1 MGGASRFLQSKLRF
15 LTLFSALLFAS
26 GAPVHAQVDDQ
37 PGPPPAETAPIAFL
51 YDLTSGQV
59 LFEREAERRF
69 MPASIT
75 KVMTTFLAF
84 EWMEEGRI
92 APQQTFTVRP
102 EVWKKWNRVGS
113 TMFLPHDAR
122 VTVDDLVHGVTTVSA
137 NDGAA
142 ALADGAAGSVDDWV
156 AAMNVKARE
165 IGMADSHFGTPNGWM
180 DEGRTFT
187 TARDL
192 VTLATAMI
200 RRHPT
205 KYRHFVG
212 HPTFTYNEITQSNHD
227 PIIGVVY
234 GADGIKTG
242 FTNQAG
248 YGFLGSAQRNG
259 RRLVMVVAASPR
271 GRERNEAARDLMEWG
286 FAHFDQER
294 LFAPDVPVAVAEVQG
309 GADRQVALVAEHG
322 VYVSMPRNLRASP
335 TLSVRYEGPLRA
347 PIAKGER
354 VGTLTIS
361 VRGMEKYE
369 VPLVA
374 RESVSEAGFF
384 QRVVNGVLGW
394 VA

>member
-1 MGGASRFLQSKLRF
+1 MA
-15 LTLFSALLFAS
+15 
-26 GAPVHAQVDDQ
+26 APAAGQDTGT
-37 PGPPPAETAPIAFL
+37 PLPPADDVAPIAFL
-51 YDLTSGQV
+51 FDVTSGQV

-92 APQQTFTVRP
+92 SPQQSFSIRP
-102 EVWKKWNRVGS
+102 EVWKKWNNVGS

-122 VTVDDLVHGVTTVSA
+122 VSVDDLVHGVTTVSA

-142 ALADGAAGSVDDWV
+142 ALADGAAGSVEEWV
-156 AAMNVKARE
+156 AAMNAKAEE
-165 IGMADSHFGTPNGWM
+165 IGMRDSRFGTPNGWM

-192 VTLATAMI
+192 TTLATQML

-212 HPTFTYNEITQSNHD
+212 HREFTYNEITQPNHD
-227 PIIGVVY
+227 PISGVVP

-248 YGFLGSAQRNG
+248 FGFLGAAQRNG

-271 GRERNEAARDLMEWG
+271 ARDRNRAARDLIEWG
-286 FAHFDQER
+286 FSAFDQQR
-294 LFAPDVPVAVAEVQG
+294 LFPPDFPVAFADVQG
-309 GADRQVALVAEHG
+309 GASRSIGLVSPRG
-322 VYVSMPRNLRASP
+322 VYADFPQGQSQDVKL
-335 TLSVRYEGPLRA
+335 TVKYEGPLRA
-347 PIAKGER
+347 PIRKGEQ
-354 VGTLTIS
+354 VAELTVS
-361 VRGMEKYE
+361 VAGMPDYTI
-369 VPLVA
+369 PLVA
-374 RESVSEAGFF
+374 REAVAEAGFAD
-384 QRVVNGVLGW
+384 RILNGFMGW
-394 VA
+394 IS